1 MIRARSLISQLFMY
15 CLSVGFLK
23 TDICLAGHW
32 VLSTEVALSALKYM
46 NNRLGGKESRW
57 RRRRR
62 GKREEEKEN
71 KKGGREKRN
80 GRRGD
85 MEGRK
90 KMEEKVECVLTMFY
104 CVKPEGSYQVL
115 CIRIQLPSGK
125 SCLNV
130 S

>member
-1 MIRARSLISQLFMY
+1 MY

-71 KKGGREKRN
+71 KKGGREKEKWKEGGYGGKEKN
-80 GRRGD
+80 G
-85 MEGRK
+85 
-90 KMEEKVECVLTMFY
+90 
-104 CVKPEGSYQVL
+104 
-115 CIRIQLPSGK
+115 GK
-125 SCLNV
+125 S
-130 S
+130 